1 MRPED
6 ALGGG
11 VVLAHHGPHP
21 ARVRSATTRSK
32 EPVTR
37 PRKTDELSPQSNDCT
52 PIELAEHRRPSPIP
66 TAAGAAAETNSTVQ
80 NCGRKKSAEQVI
92 PAPRPLRLW
101 WS

>member
-1 MRPED
+1 MRPEG

-11 VVLAHHGPHP
+11 VVLAHHVTHP
-21 ARVRSATTRSK
+21 ARVRSATTRST

-66 TAAGAAAETNSTVQ
+66 TAAGAAAETNSTAQ
-80 NCGRKKSAEQVI
+80 NCGRKKASEQVI
-92 PAPRPLRLW
+92 LVCGPLRLW